1 MIDLISPLGRPPLD
15 TFSPTQEV
23 RTADVLPVGIWE
35 VELGAA
41 YNGGPTYPGV
51 YFPTPAYV
59 SPAGIRTGVLPGMEL
74 DLGIPAQGRRLLSVA
89 YALLPGLLA
98 FNAGWTPNPAL
109 ASNLFEVGSE
119 LQLPTPWG
127 TPRIVP
133 QVAWIPS
140 HPGSMTGTTITGTWL
155 PRIDVGYDLALLRNV
170 TAAADI
176 DVDAGAVSQTDVALG
191 LRVRLVDNL
200 GGAIYASDEP
210 GTGAVRGGVV
220 LALRFFGR

>member
-35 VELGAA
+35 VEVGAA
-41 YNGGPTYPGV
+41 YNGGPTNPGV
-51 YFPTPAYV
+51 YFPTPSYL
-59 SPAGIRTGVLPGMEL
+59 SPAGIRTGVLPGLEL
-74 DLGIPAQGRRLLSVA
+74 DLGIPAQGRRLLSAA

-109 ASNLFEVGSE
+109 DSNLFELGSE

-127 TPRIVP
+127 TPRIAPRVD
-133 QVAWIPS
+133 WIPPR
-140 HPGSMTGTTITGTWL
+140 PGATITGTWL
-155 PRIDVGYDLALLRNV
+155 PKIDVGYELALVRNL
-170 TAAADI
+170 TAAADV
-176 DVDAGAVSQTDVALG
+176 DVDAGAVSRTAVALG
-191 LRVRLVDNL
+191 LRVRIVDNL

-210 GTGAVRGGVV
+210 GTGAIRGGVI
-220 LALRFFGR
+220 LALRFYGR